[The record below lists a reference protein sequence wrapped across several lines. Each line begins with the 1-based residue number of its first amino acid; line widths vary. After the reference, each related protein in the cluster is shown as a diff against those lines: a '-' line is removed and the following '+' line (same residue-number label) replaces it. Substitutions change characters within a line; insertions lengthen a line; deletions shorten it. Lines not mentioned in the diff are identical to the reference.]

1 MQKATIDITCELLA
15 DLLHLPDTAK
25 VLYSVQPRLPNTIR
39 LVVDSPDFP
48 EVKEGALLPE
58 VLPRFRTEQ
67 SPSTVTFVDWM
78 F

>member
-1 MQKATIDITCELLA
+1 MQKATIDITCEFLA
-15 DLLHLPDTAK
+15 DLIHLPDTAK

-39 LVVDSPDFP
+39 LVVESPDFP

-58 VLPRFRTEQ
+58 VVPVLRTVQ
-67 SPSTVTFVDWM
+67 SPSIVAFVDWL